1 VSNKSCVSLN
11 FLIEISNWIFL
22 HHTGVLPFN
31 ELDGMKW
38 KWLQKAGES
47 NGTIAKK

>member
-1 VSNKSCVSLN
+1 MCSPHLSDRNSNLN
-11 FLIEISNWIFL
+11 LDIPASN
-22 HHTGVLPFN
+22 TGVLPFN

-47 NGTIAKK
+47 IRRISIK

>member
-1 VSNKSCVSLN
+1 MCFPHLSDRN
-11 FLIEISNWIFL
+11 FKLDIHES
-22 HHTGVLPFN
+22 HTDTLPFN